1 MFSWPFLFPPLHNKD
16 GDHSGLHH
24 SHEQQH
30 RDPNS
35 DYYDSSDSSSSSD
48 ESDSRFMSVRETSF
62 IALHSHHRVH
72 QLENVVGMQHTRQRG
87 KGGNESGAVATFLPT
102 SIQSKGNDDVSSQIS
117 FDYGSSNASV
127 DTTSVGLNPYHDNL
141 GNLSH
146 FDIGMKWKKHRTPKA
161 AVLEPS
167 LGSSSSSVPRKVVRT
182 GNHPV
187 MEERFCKVYN
197 NENKLDDQSF
207 EKSPSASKNVHQP
220 AVFKIKKKYSDSQFQ
235 ISPVGTVRKTA
246 LPSSVLSTGGSTDK
260 SQFHLRNGRK
270 KNHRNVRLVLGSG
283 KETSAFNRL
292 HDNDND
298 FNDDVNFIPTSEIFQ
313 LDKDSDDFLQSSFV
327 DGWPSEGYHVPVL
340 KQPNIGDGHYN
351 KRDSTANKCF
361 KKLPS
366 TKSSKLGARTYQLLS
381 QRLSPENNNDQC
393 WDVINK
399 EKMNVMASELNST
412 MPMSDDDDE
421 DSLDI
426 ILNEGQEQQLNRE
439 TVVPGN
445 CDKSD
450 SSGSSL
456 VYSTSDSSASIPN
469 SRSYSKTS
477 LNKSINLHCTKE
489 VRQCNVRRKENV
501 TSDKNIIDYD
511 VKRLTIRKAA
521 EMNCLLLSLFD
532 TQDRRLAAQA
542 IQKYYRGFRDR
553 HRVLQMV
560 SLLCF

>member
-1 MFSWPFLFPPLHNKD
+1 MFSWPFLFPPLHKD

-24 SHEQQH
+24 SHQQQH

-72 QLENVVGMQHTRQRG
+72 QLENVVGMQNTRQRG
-87 KGGNESGAVATFLPT
+87 KGGNESGAVATLLTT

-127 DTTSVGLNPYHDNL
+127 DTTSVGLNPYHDNW

-167 LGSSSSSVPRKVVRT
+167 FGSSSSVPRKVVRT

-187 MEERFCKVYN
+187 MEESFCKVYN
-197 NENKLDDQSF
+197 NENKLGDQSF
-207 EKSPSASKNVHQP
+207 GKSPSASKNVHQP
-220 AVFKIKKKYSDSQFQ
+220 AAYKIKKKYSDSQFQ

-246 LPSSVLSTGGSTDK
+246 LPSSVLSTGGTDK

-270 KNHRNVRLVLGSG
+270 KNNRNVRLVLGSG
-283 KETSAFNRL
+283 KETSAFHRL

-327 DGWPSEGYHVPVL
+327 DCWPSEGYHVPVL
-340 KQPNIGDGHYN
+340 KQPNI
-351 KRDSTANKCF
+351 
-361 KKLPS
+361 KKMPS
-366 TKSSKLGARTYQLLS
+366 TKSPKLGARTYQLSS

-399 EKMNVMASELNST
+399 EMMNVMGSELDST
-412 MPMSDDDDE
+412 MPMTDDDDG

-426 ILNEGQEQQLNRE
+426 IMNEGQEQQLNRE
-439 TVVPGN
+439 TLVPGN

-489 VRQCNVRRKENV
+489 VKQCNVRRKENV
-501 TSDKNIIDYD
+501 TSDKNITDYD

-532 TQDRRLAAQA
+532 TQDRRLAAQV

-560 SLLCF
+560 SFIMFLIQDVVLKFFHTCVTQ